1 MFLLVLVMFT
11 GEVST
16 NLYPNMA
23 DCEAALIQ
31 KTDVGN
37 FKKIKIAECI
47 DVEKAKE
54 E

>member
-11 GEVST
+11 GEVTT
-16 NLYPNMA
+16 NLYPTAA

-37 FKKIKIAECI
+37 LKKIKIAECI
-47 DVEKAKE
+47 DIEKAKE

>member
-1 MFLLVLVMFT
+1 MFT
-11 GEVST
+11 GEVTT
-16 NLYPNMA
+16 NVYPSA
-23 DCEAALIQ
+23 IDCESALIQ

-47 DVEKAKE
+47 DIEKAKE